1 MIPHIDADVLRYEIG
16 FSGEGEDGPL
26 PFDYVSDLLDT
37 KVSQI
42 CHAVKATADPVMYIT
57 TGKNFRDEI
66 AVTKPYKGNRKKA
79 KPYHYLNL
87 TAYIKNKYE
96 YREAI
101 GIEADDLL
109 SLDQTEE
116 TVICSR
122 DKDLL
127 MVPGWQ
133 YGWECGAQKERH
145 LHYVTPEG
153 KLWMDKGKL
162 RGEGLSFFYAQLLM
176 GDSVDNIPGCPG
188 IGPKKAFDLLHQ
200 LPTRHMWPVIQE
212 TYHSKGLEDEHILE
226 QGRLLW
232 MTRELVDGEPVLWQL
247 PN

>member
-26 PFDYVSDLLDT
+26 SFDYVADLLDT

-42 CHAVKATADPVMYIT
+42 CHAVKATAPAVMYLT

-66 AVTKPYKGNRKKA
+66 ASTKPYKGNRKKE
-79 KPYHYLNL
+79 KPFHFQNL
-87 TAYIKNKYE
+87 TAYIKNAYKYK
-96 YREAI
+96 EAI
-101 GIEADDLL
+101 GVEADDLL
-109 SLDQTEE
+109 SLDQTDE

-133 YGWECGAQKERH
+133 YGWECGKQKERH

-153 KLWMDKGKL
+153 KLWMDGDKL

-188 IGPKKAFDLLHQ
+188 VGPKKTFGLLGE
-200 LPTRHMWPVIQE
+200 LPPSYMWPVVQS
-212 TYHSKGLEDEHILE
+212 TYHHKGLDDEYILE

-232 MTRELVDGEPVLWQL
+232 MTREMNEEGPVLWQL
-247 PN
+247 PS